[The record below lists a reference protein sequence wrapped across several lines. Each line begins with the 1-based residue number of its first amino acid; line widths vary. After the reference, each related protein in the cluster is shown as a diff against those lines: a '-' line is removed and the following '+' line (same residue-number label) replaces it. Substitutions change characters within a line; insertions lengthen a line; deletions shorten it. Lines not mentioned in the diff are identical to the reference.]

1 MRSAISASP
10 AVAVATYRTGPSH
23 AAASRSANV
32 LLPER
37 APPSTS
43 TRRKGTLL
51 ERDVASTHPQPL
63 RRDDRLQVGHRPVE
77 SIALV
82 DYDVV
87 VLAHALHLTLG
98 GRQADLPLL
107 VGPCA
112 ARLQA
117 RQQLLERR
125 GPQED
130 GDRVGQLPAHGTCAL
145 DIRCHDQVVAEPQ
158 AIADALQRDTVAI
171 QVVHDGVLEE

>member
-1 MRSAISASP
+1 MRSATSSPP
-10 AVAVATYRTGPSH
+10 AVALATYRTDPLH
-23 AAASRSANV
+23 DAASRSANV
-32 LLPER
+32 LFPDR

-63 RRDDRLQVGHRPVE
+63 RRDDRLQVGHRLVE

-82 DYDVV
+82 DDDVV
-87 VLAHALHLTLG
+87 VLAHALHLTPG

-107 VGPCA
+107 VGLGA
-112 ARLQA
+112 ARLQP

-130 GDRVGQLPAHGTCAL
+130 GDRVGQLPAHGA
-145 DIRCHDQVVAEPQ
+145 R
-158 AIADALQRDTVAI
+158 
-171 QVVHDGVLEE
+171 